1 MKTLPIVVFKAIT
14 GEFGIG
20 ILNKEEQK
28 IEKVLFIAI
37 KAGSPDNIN
46 PFSKP
51 QLMLI
56 PPFAPISENLPSISL
71 NYVMMYEEVTNEEL
85 SNLYLRL
92 STNLTLPDTNTIVNL
107 SKKPTDRKAQSKANI
122 INLTTFAKGK

>member
-92 STNLTLPDTNTIVNL
+92 STNLTLPDTNKIVNL
-107 SKKPTDRKAQSKANI
+107 RDRKSVV
-122 INLTTFAKGK
+122 